1 MADMTYDFLGRGG
14 SASSYSSGDAAWNAY
29 MSSPASKADPF
40 APSPSSLGYGV
51 GQPRSGTTS
60 GPVIQG
66 STGQAF
72 QKLSSGGYVNLNTGQ
87 TVSGITRANPN
98 IMAGSGGGG
107 GYGGGGGGAMSSRIS
122 MGGGSSAVRPIEYY
136 LGASPTISNLDLSGP
151 MNQFRGM
158 FNQLNSGVNPNFNVD
173 AAQVASDAV
182 AAAKKLNLS
191 PEQIKNMIAGVNP
204 TTGEII
210 SDVQAI
216 SKALNPT
223 TGEIISDVQTISRAL
238 NPKSA
243 EQISA
248 EAAKYAEENASKI
261 ANTLNAKYQ
270 SAFAAAMPGYQQNMA
285 IANKLTTTYLK
296 GQIPQDV
303 VDQVYRG
310 AAAKGFT
317 TGLFGGGIGRNIV
330 ARDLGLTSLQ
340 LQSAG
345 ANLLQQTAQI
355 ASQVVQSTMP
365 VSGAEFVS
373 GLASGY
379 AGTAARFMTDPNQIF
394 STVANM
400 RRVDPNQIFSSV
412 VNMKRV
418 DPNTIFNAVYVKPSD
433 VYSQMSSMAQQSTL
447 ARANFEASKII
458 SPERVF
464 DTLVTQAQY
473 NQQIAPQNALN
484 AWQTQPIPGQF
495 DVSRGQYVGT
505 KPGTYSDTR
514 PLAPGTTAS
523 AADPFASIATK
534 PSWTPYQAPA
544 KDPSYGQIQRQ
555 ITETNAYNVEA
566 NQMAQEVNQAR
577 RQLQFEQAMSQA
589 QGGMYA

>member
-1 MADMTYDFLGRGG
+1 MATI
-14 SASSYSSGDAAWNAY
+14 SASEQAKTNAWNAY
-29 MSSPASKADPF
+29 MDSPASKANPF
-40 APSPSSLGYGV
+40 TPSPSSLAYGV
-51 GQPRSGTTS
+51 GQPRSGTAS

-66 STGQAF
+66 STGQSF
-72 QKLSSGGYVNLNTGQ
+72 QKLSSGGYVNINTGE
-87 TVSGITRANPN
+87 TVSGITRMNMN
-98 IMAGSGGGG
+98 IPAGGGGG

-136 LGASPTISNLDLSGP
+136 LGAAPTISNLDLSGP

-158 FNQLNSGVNPNFNVD
+158 FNQLNSGVTPNFNVD
-173 AAQVASDAV
+173 AAQIASDAV
-182 AAAKKLNLS
+182 GVASTLNLS
-191 PEQIKNMIAGVNP
+191 PDQIRNMIAAVNP

-210 SDVQAI
+210 TDVQAI
-216 SKALNPT
+216 SKALNPKSAKQ
-223 TGEIISDVQTISRAL
+223 ISD
-238 NPKSA
+238 
-243 EQISA
+243 
-248 EAAKYAEENASKI
+248 EAAEYALENSSKI
-261 ANTLNAKYQ
+261 ANALNAKYQ
-270 SAFAAAMPGYQQNMA
+270 AAFSAAMPGYQQNMA
-285 IANKLTTTYLK
+285 TANKLTTTYLK

-317 TGLFGGGIGRNIV
+317 SGLFGGGIGRNIV

-365 VSGAEFVS
+365 VTGAEFVS

-379 AGTAARFMTDPNQIF
+379 SANEARFMTDPNQIF
-394 STVANM
+394 STVA
-400 RRVDPNQIFSSV
+400 
-412 VNMKRV
+412 NMKRV

-447 ARANFEASKII
+447 ARANFEASKMI

-473 NQQIAPQNALN
+473 NQQIATQNALN

-514 PLAPGTTAS
+514 PLAPGTAGTAN
-523 AADPFASIATK
+523 ADPFASIATK
-534 PSWTPYQAPA
+534 PSWTPYKAPTN
-544 KDPSYGQIQRQ
+544 PTLGQLYR
-555 ITETNAYNVEA
+555 ETREMNAYNTEA
-566 NQMAQEVNQAR
+566 NQMAQEVNLAR
-577 RQLQFEQAMSQA
+577 RQLQFDQAMSQA

>member
-1 MADMTYDFLGRGG
+1 M
-14 SASSYSSGDAAWNAY
+14 SASDNAWNAY
-29 MSSPASKADPF
+29 MNSAASKQTGQQVM
-40 APSPSSLGYGV
+40 APGSGSLWANLPTQMGSSSRIS
-51 GQPRSGTTS
+51 GQP
-60 GPVIQG
+60 
-66 STGQAF
+66 TGRV
-72 QKLSSGGYVNLNTGQ
+72 GGN
-87 TVSGITRANPN
+87 VSLYDDGY
-98 IMAGSGGGG
+98 SGGGG
-107 GYGGGGGGAMSSRIS
+107 GTMTSRIS
-122 MGGGSSAVRPIEYY
+122 MGGGSSAARPVEYY
-136 LGASPTISNLDLSGP
+136 LGAAPTIANLDISGP

-158 FNQLNSGVNPNFNVD
+158 FNQLNSGVTPNFNVD
-173 AAQVASDAV
+173 SAQIASDAV
-182 AAAKKLNLS
+182 GVAKKLNLS
-191 PEQIKNMIAGVNP
+191 PDQIKNMIAGVNSS
-204 TTGEII
+204 TGEII
-210 SDVQAI
+210 TDVQAI
-216 SKALNPT
+216 SKALNPKSAKQ
-223 TGEIISDVQTISRAL
+223 ISD
-238 NPKSA
+238 
-243 EQISA
+243 
-248 EAAKYAEENASKI
+248 EAADYALENSSKI
-261 ANTLNAKYQ
+261 ANALNAKYQ
-270 SAFAAAMPGYQQNMA
+270 AAFSAAMPGYQQNMA

-365 VSGAEFVS
+365 VTGAEFVS
-373 GLASGY
+373 GLASSY
-379 AGTAARFMTDPNQIF
+379 SANEARFMT
-394 STVANM
+394 
-400 RRVDPNQIFSSV
+400 DPNQIFSSV

-447 ARANFEASKII
+447 ARANFEASKMI

-473 NQQIAPQNALN
+473 NQQIATQNALN

-514 PLAPGTTAS
+514 PLAPGMPSASGTTGS
-523 AADPFASIATK
+523 DPFASIPTK
-534 PSWTPYQAPA
+534 PSWTPYKAPE
-544 KDPSYGQIQRQ
+544 KNPSYAQISRQ
-555 ITETNAYNVEA
+555 IREQNAWNVEA
-566 NQMAQEVNQAR
+566 NTMSKEVALAR
-577 RQLQFEQAMSQA
+577 RQLQFDTAFAQA
-589 QGGMYA
+589 QGAQGAQGSMYA